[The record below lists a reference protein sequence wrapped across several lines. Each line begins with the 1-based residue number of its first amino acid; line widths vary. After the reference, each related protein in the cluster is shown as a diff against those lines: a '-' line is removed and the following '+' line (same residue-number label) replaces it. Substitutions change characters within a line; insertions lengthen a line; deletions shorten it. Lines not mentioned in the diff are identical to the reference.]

1 MKASNSISRP
11 APGRA
16 AAGQSLAVTGED
28 KPIEYD
34 VYGQKVELSIALTQT
49 YFCKNASPAEA
60 FVFNN
65 WCAHV
70 GLDPWK
76 RECYLVKFGSEPATN
91 IVAADVYKKRAER
104 NVKYRGRESG
114 VIVMTEDGEIVDRVG
129 AFTLEGDKILGGWCR
144 VFVKDYDVPIE
155 ARVSFREYCKM
166 KDGKPQAQWRE
177 RPATM
182 IEKVAVVHALRDAF
196 PNDLGSM
203 YVAEEM
209 GMEEPA
215 SNATIERPQ
224 EFTDADYTP
233 VEEQTA
239 EESAENVQDSFFDE
253 EDV

>member
-16 AAGQSLAVTGED
+16 AAGQSLAVTGQD

-49 YFCKNASPAEA
+49 YFCKKASPAEA

-70 GLDPWK
+70 GLDPWR
-76 RECYLVKFGSEPATN
+76 RECYLIKYGDEPATQV
-91 IVAADVYKKRAER
+91 VAADVYKKRAER
-104 NVKYRGRESG
+104 NPRYQGRKSG
-114 VIVMTEDGEIVDRVG
+114 VIVIDANCELVDRIG
-129 AFTLEGDKILGGWCR
+129 AFVLDDDTIVGGWCK
-144 VFVKDYDVPIE
+144 VYVKDYVEPIE
-155 ARVSFREYCKM
+155 ARVNFREYCKM

-233 VEEQTA
+233 VEEQTT
-239 EESAENVQDSFFDE
+239 EESAESVQDSFFDG
-253 EDV
+253 EDA